1 MGEPVAQEETM
12 ANISKADLVKTVA
25 ADTGVSAKDAKAI
38 IDAFLVT
45 TQTHLP
51 QGDTVQIT
59 GFGSF
64 EVRARS
70 ARTGVKPGTSEKIEI
85 PVAKYPAFKA
95 GKSLK
100 DSLK

>member
-1 MGEPVAQEETM
+1 M

-25 ADTGVSAKDAKAI
+25 ADAGVSAKDAKTI
-38 IDAFLVT
+38 IDALLT
-45 TQTHLP
+45 TTETHLS

-64 EVRARS
+64 EVRERS

-85 PVAKYPAFKA
+85 PAAKYPAFKP
-95 GKSLK
+95 GKGLK
-100 DSLK
+100 DSVK